1 MKQLLLVLITLVSF
15 NALANAE
22 SNESPN
28 NYATATFAGGCF
40 WCMEPPYDKLKGV
53 ISTTSGY
60 MGGHVDKPSYQQV
73 SRGNTGHTEVVQV
86 IYDPAVISYEK
97 LLQTFWHN
105 IDPTDTRGQ
114 FCDKGSQYRTE
125 IFYHNAEQRDL
136 AQQSKT
142 ALRGNKSFKGDIVT
156 PISAAPSF
164 FPAEGYHQD
173 YYQKNPIRYK
183 YYRYSCGRDNRLEQL
198 WGDQAGH

>member
-1 MKQLLLVLITLVSF
+1 MKPLLFVII
-15 NALANAE
+15 ALLSVNIAANAKGDGA
-22 SNESPN
+22 SDS
-28 NYATATFAGGCF
+28 YTTATFAGGCF

-60 MGGHVDKPSYQQV
+60 MGGHVIKPTYQQV
-73 SRGNTGHTEVVQV
+73 SRGSTGHAEVVQV

-105 IDPTDTRGQ
+105 IDPTDARGQ
-114 FCDKGSQYRTE
+114 FCDKGNQYRTE

-136 AQQSKT
+136 ARQSKT
-142 ALRGNKSFKGDIVT
+142 ELLGNKSFNGDIVT
-156 PISAAPSF
+156 PISAAPRF

-173 YYQKNPIRYK
+173 YYQKNPLRYK

-198 WGDQAGH
+198 WGEQAAH